1 MDVQE
6 LGRRIT
12 RRRTELNLG
21 QEDLAE
27 MSGITPRTLYQIE
40 KGLGNPTLQVI
51 NKVLATLGLEIH
63 LDIRSTTE

>member
-27 MSGITPRTLYQIE
+27 MSGITPRTVYQIE